1 MNVHSKLCDGWQWV
15 VVCLGLA
22 GLIQVQALAQA
33 KATPPPSTVSA
44 AMLSDLHFDPFH
56 DPAKVPLLVN
66 APVEQWEGILKSPD
80 SAGREAEFAAV
91 QQACKGKSQVDAP
104 FALLTS
110 SLQAAKAQTPG
121 AKFVTVSG
129 DLLVHGLDC
138 RYRAAMKLGSASGD
152 DQSVSAAF
160 AEKTTVFVI
169 KQVESA
175 FAGVPV
181 YMALG
186 NNDSRCNHNRLDVH
200 DGYLNATG
208 QAVINGLVGVS
219 AAERKLAL
227 TTFESAGYYGVTMAA
242 PMVKT
247 RLLVV
252 DDIYMMS
259 NFATCEADGKD
270 RKGGDEQIAW
280 LTKELETARKHGE
293 RVWLLGHLP
302 PTVNPQSSLAKGSAL
317 CKSAKVETFL
327 SSDDLS
333 NALESHADVVRL
345 ALFGHTHM
353 DELHLLGSKGAGVPV
368 KVVASVSAVDGNMPS
383 FTVGKVDPTSATLMD
398 YTVYEASNATGVGT
412 AWAKEYGFGETYH
425 EASFSAAALGDL
437 IGRFRADAAGTSAE
451 SHAYQTHYFKGL
463 LPFGLGPFWSGYVCS
478 LDHPTADGFKA
489 CVCSGK

>member
-1 MNVHSKLCDGWQWV
+1 MDVHSRLRCSWAWV
-15 VVCLGLA
+15 VVCVGLA
-22 GLIQVQALAQA
+22 GMIQVQAFAQA
-33 KATPPPSTVSA
+33 KATPPPSIVPA
-44 AMLSDLHFDPFH
+44 VMLSDLHFDPFH
-56 DPAKVPLLVN
+56 DPTKVPLLVK

-80 SAGREAEFAAV
+80 SAGREAEFAAL
-91 QQACKGKSQVDAP
+91 QQTCNAKLQDAP
-104 FALLTS
+104 YALLNS
-110 SLQAAKAQTPG
+110 SLHAAKAQTPD
-121 AKFVTVSG
+121 AKFVMVSG
-129 DLLVHGLDC
+129 DLLVHTLDC
-138 RYRAAMKLGSASGD
+138 RYRAAMKLASATGD

-181 YMALG
+181 YMVFG
-186 NNDSRCNHNRLDVH
+186 NNDSRCNHNRLDMH
-200 DGYLNATG
+200 DRYLNATG
-208 QAVINGLVGVS
+208 QAVVDGLVGVS

-270 RKGGDEQIAW
+270 RKGADEQMAW
-280 LTKELETARKHGE
+280 LTKELETARKRGQ

-333 NALESHADVVRL
+333 NALASHADVVRL

-353 DELHLLGSKGAGVPV
+353 DEMHLLGSKGAGVPV
-368 KVVASVSAVDGNMPS
+368 KVIASVSAVSGNAPS
-383 FTVGKVDPTSATLMD
+383 FTVGKVDPSSATLMD

-412 AWAKEYGFGETYH
+412 TWAKEYRFGETYH

-437 IGRFRADAAGTSAE
+437 IGRFRADTGGTSAE
-451 SHAYQTHYFKGL
+451 SHAYQSHYFKGL
-463 LPFGLGPFWSGYVCS
+463 LPFGLGPFWPGYVCS

-489 CVCSGK
+489 CVCGDK